1 VKMVELFMNFLF
13 CDASYSKYMSTEIL
27 CMYVCIALV
36 RKFAEIAKIILLK
49 PFNGLAQTAFL
60 MYKKLIVGKIT
71 PET

>member
-1 VKMVELFMNFLF
+1 MNN
-13 CDASYSKYMSTEIL
+13 DL
-27 CMYVCIALV
+27 CVITGVGPGTGTALV